1 MIGHVTLPV
10 AGIVPRAAP
19 PVQIEMKAV
28 KPTLLVGEP
37 LALIVTVGTEA
48 PAVKVLVERARAF
61 VAYEGKPWA
70 SGWRESPEGL
80 RTEYVL
86 SYDTRLGDWVFP
98 APGTYRLVAEHAGV
112 SRSNVVWVEVKAP
125 TGDEKAVHDAL
136 RRLGPQLI
144 AVHRPHRLGALR
156 PLVQRFPHSAYLQ
169 EARLND
175 LNAQIAQAA
184 HSPAQL
190 AALVPEVEAAARVPG
205 PFQPDTLLVL
215 AALHDEIGH
224 QPVARSVYERIAR
237 DFPDREAA
245 RLARRETRR

>member
-1 MIGHVTLPV
+1 
-10 AGIVPRAAP
+10 
-19 PVQIEMKAV
+19 VQIEMKAV

-37 LALIVTVGTEA
+37 LALAVAVRTETPIHLGRDLGSPSA
-48 PAVKVLVERARAF
+48 TLKVLVQRGPAF
-61 VAYEGKPWA
+61 AAYQGEPWA
-70 SGWRESPEGL
+70 SGWREDDGAREVM

-86 SYDTRLGDWVFP
+86 SYDTGLSNWVFP
-98 APGTYRLVAEHAGV
+98 APGAYRLVAQYHDRDTGLF
-112 SRSNVVWVEVKAP
+112 RSNVVTVDVDAP

-136 RRLGPQLI
+136 RRMGPQLI
-144 AVHRPHRLGALR
+144 AVHRPHRLSALR
-156 PLVQRFPHSAYLQ
+156 PLVQRFPRSVYLQ

-205 PFQPDTLLVL
+205 PFQPDALLVL

-224 QPVARSVYERIAR
+224 KPVARSVYERIAR
-237 DFPDREAA
+237 EFPDREAA
-245 RLARRETRR
+245 RLARRETRQ